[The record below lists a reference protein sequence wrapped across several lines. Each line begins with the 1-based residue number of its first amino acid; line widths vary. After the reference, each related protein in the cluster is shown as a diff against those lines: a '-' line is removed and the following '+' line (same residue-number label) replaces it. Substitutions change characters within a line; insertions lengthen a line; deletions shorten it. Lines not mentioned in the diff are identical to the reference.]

1 MRRKIKSAD
10 LPHIFKKV
18 YVDCMGMTEVAK
30 LYGVSQSTISIN
42 LRDYK
47 MAAYADYATI
57 FGRSIERMMT
67 ESNAVKYKTDKDT
80 LMLLVRV
87 GQKYF
92 PYEKGK
98 PILM

>member
-10 LPHIFKKV
+10 LPDIFKKV
-18 YVDCMGMTEVAK
+18 YVDCLGMTEVAK

-47 MAAYADYATI
+47 IAAYADYVTI